1 MPFRVPFS
9 PYLSFLSALVSA
21 YLALNLSP
29 LTWVR
34 FLAWLAIG
42 VAVYLGYNY
51 KHSRLNLMAEFS
63 SGYKQIRPVFKHR
76 P

>member
-1 MPFRVPFS
+1 M
-9 PYLSFLSALVSA
+9 
-21 YLALNLSP
+21 
-29 LTWVR
+29 R